1 MRKILVLLFLLGA
14 VLAIAAPRTVVF
26 EEFTR
31 VSG

>member
-1 MRKILVLLFLLGA
+1 MRKIAALVLLAGVVMVF
-14 VLAIAAPRTVVF
+14 AAPRTVVF

>member
-1 MRKILVLLFLLGA
+1 MRKIFCVLFLLT
-14 VLAIAAPRTVVF
+14 AALTFAAQRTVVF

>member
-1 MRKILVLLFLLGA
+1 MKKYLLLILSIAGLI
-14 VLAIAAPRTVVF
+14 LASQRVVVF